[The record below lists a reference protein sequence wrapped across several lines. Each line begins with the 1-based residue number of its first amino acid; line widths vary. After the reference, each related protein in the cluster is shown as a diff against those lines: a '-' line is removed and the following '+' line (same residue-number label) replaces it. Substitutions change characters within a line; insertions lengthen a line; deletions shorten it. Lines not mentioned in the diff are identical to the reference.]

1 MSKDKIDK
9 LLDDAING
17 RTLFKNREIL
27 QSSHTPHE
35 ILYRD
40 DEQKRVMQALLP
52 LAKRARPSNL
62 LVYGKTGTGKTLVV
76 RDTLK
81 KIQEHPKLQTFPIR
95 ILYSNAKEE
104 STPSG
109 LLVSFG
115 RQLGF
120 GLELE
125 DELPSTGLSIGSI
138 FNKLI
143 NVIKKESLKAIFVID
158 EIDDLVKTKHTQET
172 DVLYLMTR
180 ANTRTEQGFI
190 SIIGISN
197 VLDFKEKLDPR
208 VVSSL
213 SEEEIVFKPYTVSQ
227 IKKILSS
234 RIKEAFVNDTVEEA
248 ALNLCS
254 AIAGQEHGD
263 ARRAIDLLRV
273 AGELAEREG
282 SMTVTEE
289 YVRNAS
295 IKMEEDKDAT
305 SLNSLPLHQKILT
318 LAVMRANGST
328 TGEIYLTYKSL
339 CKTIRQK
346 ELTQRRATQILGEL
360 EESTLITGKIISQG
374 IHGRTKKYSTTIP
387 PEKIKKAFVDDL
399 SLQDLL

>member
-9 LLDDAING
+9 LLDDAIEG
-17 RTLFKNREIL
+17 RSLFKNREIL
-27 QSSHTPHE
+27 QSSHTPNE

-81 KIQEHPKLQTFPIR
+81 KIQEHPKLRTFPIK
-95 ILYSNAKEE
+95 ILYANAKEE
-104 STPSG
+104 STASG

-115 RQLGF
+115 RQLGY
-120 GLELE
+120 GLEKE
-125 DELPSTGLSIGSI
+125 EELPSTGLSIGSI

-143 NVIKKESLKAIFVID
+143 DIIKKESLKAIFVID
-158 EIDDLVKTKHTQET
+158 EIDDLVKTKHAQDT
-172 DVLYLMTR
+172 DILYLMTR
-180 ANTRTEQGFI
+180 ANTRTSPGFI

-213 SEEEIVFKPYTVSQ
+213 SEEEIVFKPYSVSQ

-234 RIKEAFVNDTVEEA
+234 RIKEAFVDGIVEEA
-248 ALNLCS
+248 AINLCS

-282 SMTVTEE
+282 SNTVTEE
-289 YVRNAS
+289 HVRNAS

-318 LAVMRANGST
+318 LAVMRSNGTT
-328 TGEIYLTYKSL
+328 TGEIYMTYKAL

-346 ELTQRRATQILGEL
+346 ELTQRRATQILSEL

-387 PEKIKKAFVDDL
+387 PETIKKAFKEDL
-399 SLQDLL
+399 ALEDLL

>member
-1 MSKDKIDK
+1 MPKDQIDK
-9 LLDDAING
+9 LLDDAIEG
-17 RTLFKNREIL
+17 RSLFKNREIL
-27 QSSHTPHE
+27 QSSYTPNE

-40 DEQKRVMQALLP
+40 DEQKIVMQSLLP

-62 LVYGKTGTGKTLVV
+62 LAYGKTGTGKTLVV

-81 KIQEHPKLQTFPIR
+81 KIQNHPKLQTFPIK
-95 ILYSNAKEE
+95 ILYANAKEE

-115 RQLGF
+115 RQLG
-120 GLELE
+120 LE
-125 DELPSTGLSIGSI
+125 DEKSGLPSTGLSIGSI

-143 NVIKKESLKAIFVID
+143 DVIKKESLKAIFVID
-158 EIDDLVKTKHTQET
+158 EIDDLVKTKHTQDT
-172 DVLYLMTR
+172 DILYLLTR
-180 ANTRTEQGFI
+180 ANTRTDSGFI

-227 IKKILSS
+227 IKKILNS
-234 RIKEAFVNDTVEEA
+234 RIKEAFVDGTVEEA

-282 SMTVTEE
+282 SNTVTEE
-289 YVRNAS
+289 HVRHAS
-295 IKMEEDKDAT
+295 VKMEEDKDAT
-305 SLNSLPLHQKILT
+305 TLNSLPLHQKILI
-318 LAVMRANGST
+318 LAVMRSNGTT
-328 TGEIYLTYKSL
+328 TGEIYLAYKSL

-374 IHGRTKKYSTTIP
+374 IHGRTKKYNTTIP
-387 PEKIKKAFVDDL
+387 PEKIKKAFKDDL
-399 SLQDLL
+399 FLQDIL